1 MGYVKSLLILIVIV
15 VIMGISSVSAEPW
28 QKTVDFGFNLT
39 QNSYSDSWT
48 GGEAGNITWVSK
60 IDAMFEKQ
68 MSPKFNFKNT
78 SKLQFGQTHIQ
89 DKETKDWQKPQK
101 STDKIDIEN
110 LGRFTLNT
118 FVDPYVAFRLESQFL
133 DASVDSVKRYFNPLL
148 LTESAGVAKVFY
160 EKDKDQVLSRLGFS
174 IRQQMNKEI
183 ISVDPNEFETKTTND
198 GGIESVTDA
207 NFIFSE
213 SLTYTGKLSIFKA
226 LYYSEKDE
234 FVGTAAED
242 YWKAV
247 DINFEN
253 TISATVT
260 KYVSVSLYMQLLY
273 DKQVDVRGRLK
284 ETLGLGLTYKFL

>member
-1 MGYVKSLLILIVIV
+1 
-15 VIMGISSVSAEPW
+15 
-28 QKTVDFGFNLT
+28 
-39 QNSYSDSWT
+39 
-48 GGEAGNITWVSK
+48 
-60 IDAMFEKQ
+60 MFEKQ